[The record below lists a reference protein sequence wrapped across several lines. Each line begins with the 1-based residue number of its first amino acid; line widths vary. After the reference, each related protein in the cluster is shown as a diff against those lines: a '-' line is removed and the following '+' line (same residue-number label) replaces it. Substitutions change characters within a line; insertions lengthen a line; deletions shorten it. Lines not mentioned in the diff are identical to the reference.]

1 MGKGKKKRVKYDAS
15 TRVLCPECGTNVQ
28 VGTAG
33 PAGLEQHQG
42 KGLCRD
48 ARQKREQQKKT
59 RTLFDFGLK
68 KGKDAAA
75 SNPPV
80 AGSSS
85 SKSQLTFP
93 APIVVQPP
101 PGPSRQ

>member
-1 MGKGKKKRVKYDAS
+1 
-15 TRVLCPECGTNVQ
+15 VLCPECGTNVQ

-93 APIVVQPP
+93 APIVVQPV
-101 PGPSRQ
+101 SYSVISSQSD